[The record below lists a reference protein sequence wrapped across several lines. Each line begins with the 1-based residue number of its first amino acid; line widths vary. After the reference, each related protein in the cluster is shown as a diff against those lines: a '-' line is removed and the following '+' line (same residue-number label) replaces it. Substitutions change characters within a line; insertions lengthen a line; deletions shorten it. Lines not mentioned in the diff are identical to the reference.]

1 VLVLPRGVTTAATA
15 NELFLSAVG
24 DPDALADS
32 NTFYDGDWKTVS
44 GNWKEFSVDK
54 LDFVGVGE
62 PTGSKISAA
71 PIYLQLLQQEMLA
84 CKKWGLRIGCNVTPD
99 GVTVHLALDVSN
111 MPAETA
117 TACGIDTSKAL
128 VVRFQWL
135 DSTHY
140 MGAAPTPSRKT
151 LTVRQSSSVAKLDG
165 CSTLPSWEQF
175 GLWWTI
181 EQRLSEHLQAGWQR
195 FSETANDVAKLV
207 EKEVAQLTPAVR
219 DILDMFEWPL
229 TDRPLAELAL
239 KLAKN
244 NADEALAILFDDRR
258 ERQLREELGLLP
270 QAKPHSA
277 NELVPDVDALG
288 RKLIGPTAPNS
299 PPPPQAPPP
308 LPPAAQVPPP
318 PGASDAPPLP
328 APDASVPPSLPHSL
342 EALFDSTLDSA
353 ATTSSTSTADATE
366 MVVVAPAASEP
377 TTMTATSTTTTPVA
391 TTTTATTAPSATAP
405 PAIATTP
412 STPSTTDTS
421 TTTATTAPPV
431 TAPPAIATPTTTTTS
446 SSSSSPTSVSPSDL
460 AAVRAVATPIAMPK
474 RDAIDKSDSLY
485 WATSEFV
492 KAQLAGIAKRCVICN
507 AEHPIE
513 RLKPTICSNQLCS
526 FQFTSLGLGV
536 DVEREIIRSP
546 EIVDLLICFTAAG
559 TLQPDRFNPF
569 PDVQRRVGKAD
580 ESFNSNAH
588 LLQAAIVQ
596 MPKVADLVQMAR
608 DGTLRA
614 SLEKLHPLLYL
625 LLRWIVST
633 TLAHIELLHD
643 KSVPPKFA
651 GLQCQYQFVMRC
663 AAPAREAQFRELCRK
678 HGGSFFVWHG
688 SGLGNWHNIVR
699 FGLKNMSGTAFQ
711 SSGAAYGPG
720 IYAAHDSTTS
730 YGYSG
735 NTSNPWMN
743 TMFGVGMRC
752 LALCEEVDH
761 GTKMLCLGKVH
772 RPGCLHSPSS
782 PYFRI
787 EDEDMIVT
795 RLFIIFQAH
804 ESANINAD
812 QCYAFFKKHLRN

>member
-1 VLVLPRGVTTAATA
+1 
-15 NELFLSAVG
+15 
-24 DPDALADS
+24 
-32 NTFYDGDWKTVS
+32 
-44 GNWKEFSVDK
+44 
-54 LDFVGVGE
+54 
-62 PTGSKISAA
+62 
-71 PIYLQLLQQEMLA
+71 
-84 CKKWGLRIGCNVTPD
+84 
-99 GVTVHLALDVSN
+99 
-111 MPAETA
+111 
-117 TACGIDTSKAL
+117 
-128 VVRFQWL
+128 
-135 DSTHY
+135 
-140 MGAAPTPSRKT
+140 
-151 LTVRQSSSVAKLDG
+151 
-165 CSTLPSWEQF
+165 
-175 GLWWTI
+175 
-181 EQRLSEHLQAGWQR
+181 
-195 FSETANDVAKLV
+195 
-207 EKEVAQLTPAVR
+207 
-219 DILDMFEWPL
+219 
-229 TDRPLAELAL
+229 
-239 KLAKN
+239 
-244 NADEALAILFDDRR
+244 
-258 ERQLREELGLLP
+258 
-270 QAKPHSA
+270 
-277 NELVPDVDALG
+277 
-288 RKLIGPTAPNS
+288 
-299 PPPPQAPPP
+299 
-308 LPPAAQVPPP
+308 
-318 PGASDAPPLP
+318 
-328 APDASVPPSLPHSL
+328 
-342 EALFDSTLDSA
+342 
-353 ATTSSTSTADATE
+353 
-366 MVVVAPAASEP
+366 
-377 TTMTATSTTTTPVA
+377 
-391 TTTTATTAPSATAP
+391 
-405 PAIATTP
+405 
-412 STPSTTDTS
+412 
-421 TTTATTAPPV
+421 
-431 TAPPAIATPTTTTTS
+431 
-446 SSSSSPTSVSPSDL
+446 
-460 AAVRAVATPIAMPK
+460 VRAVATKIAVPK

-588 LLQAAIVQ
+588 LLQTAIVQ

-643 KSVPPKFA
+643 KSVPPKFS

-735 NTSNPWMN
+735 NTNNPWMN
-743 TMFGVGMRC
+743 TMFGAGMRC
-752 LALCEEVDH
+752 LALCEVVDY

-772 RPGCLHSPSS
+772 RPGCLHSSSS

-795 RLFIIFQAH
+795 RLFIVFQAH

-812 QCYAFFKKHLRN
+812 QCYSFFKKHLRS